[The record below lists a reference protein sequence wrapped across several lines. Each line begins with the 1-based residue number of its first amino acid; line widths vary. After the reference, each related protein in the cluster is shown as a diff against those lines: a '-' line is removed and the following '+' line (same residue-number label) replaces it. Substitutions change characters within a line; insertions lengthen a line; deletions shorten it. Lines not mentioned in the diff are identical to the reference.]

1 LAINIVI
8 YISANKVYVMYVMAC
23 FEINILEGML
33 GNVRL
38 ANGYDGCQNETW
50 CKQFILGIH

>member
-1 LAINIVI
+1 
-8 YISANKVYVMYVMAC
+8 MYVMAC